1 MTAASAT
8 FACISIAVCFA
19 VGRSI
24 AKRISLRVLCALL
37 LCALCGPALRAE
49 DDQVDMAE
57 IKRLGNHVQY
67 VDGSIRSGADDAYVE
82 VMGPPAD
89 DNHKWFITVIGT
101 KGCAACARLK
111 ADLKRDEYLRALVTV
126 HENDDNHSDPR
137 TSWAHYTYYL
147 HGDKSQDFRWENIKL
162 SGYPTI
168 LVQPPL
174 NKKYGDP
181 STVVCQITGYDG
193 DGKKLATNI
202 AAAIKTYLSKQAERR
217 QQGHRAQLAAIVQE
231 RDAGEHPPEPP
242 IPESRAPRP
251 APRSWSQTDIGLD
264 PPWSPAPKVE
274 PPVGPM
280 PAPDNV
286 LPPVFDW
293 PPKPKP
299 DQQPKPDAT
308 PDAPSDIPQTPE
320 AVIVCETNLLSA
332 ADQERIRPVIERLR
346 RERPGLRVRI
356 ADIRD
361 AKNLPVK
368 VDELPA
374 VVVTSD
380 GKVDEKVTARLFPL
394 FQPADATVAPST
406 AAPPFPW
413 QEVATAVATGGSIPA
428 VIAAAIGVL
437 VWWRARRRALNQPV
451 IAPNLP
457 LEQLA
462 PLVQPLVEQLATA
475 IAAALKPKEQAK

>member
-1 MTAASAT
+1 MNVIVAFLSF
-8 FACISIAVCFA
+8 FACLG
-19 VGRSI
+19 VGLFVATKIGRGRAPLLVLFLWVI
-24 AKRISLRVLCALL
+24 GVLCGSTA
-37 LCALCGPALRAE
+37 RAD

-89 DNHKWFITVIGT
+89 DNHKWFITVIGS

-111 ADLKRDEYLRALVTV
+111 ADLKKDEYLRALVTV

-181 STVVCQITGYDG
+181 ATVVCQITGYDG

-217 QQGHRAQLAAIVQE
+217 RQGHQAQLAAIVAE
-231 RDAGEHPPEPP
+231 RDDSHPPQ
-242 IPESRAPRP
+242 PRH
-251 APRSWSQTDIGLD
+251 STWSQTDIGLD
-264 PPWSPAPKVE
+264 PPWTPAPKVE

-308 PDAPSDIPQTPE
+308 PDAPGDIPNTPE

-346 RERPGLRVRI
+346 RDRPGLRVRI

-368 VDELPA
+368 LDELPA

-437 VWWRARRRALNQPV
+437 VWWRQRRRALNQPV

-475 IAAALKPKEQAK
+475 IAAALKPKEPA